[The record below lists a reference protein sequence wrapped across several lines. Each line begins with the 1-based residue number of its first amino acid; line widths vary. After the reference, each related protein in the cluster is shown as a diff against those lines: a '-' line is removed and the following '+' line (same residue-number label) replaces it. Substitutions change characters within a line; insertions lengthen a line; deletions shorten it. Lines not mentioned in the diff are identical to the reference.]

1 MGRVERR
8 MYRRMRG
15 QAAMRRLMLFLT
27 AVVVLAGLASHLTGR
42 QSVRVEGVTPP
53 TPTPV
58 TAAFDETVNTRE
70 ITLPA
75 GAWYAI
81 QTGVYSTRDAA
92 QGRVD
97 AYAERG
103 APGYLTEDG
112 GKWRV
117 FIAVY
122 EEKEDADAVRE
133 RLSSNQNVETYVHA
147 WACPSVTLRL
157 SGMTGQLDVA
167 EAGLSLAWQT
177 ANQLRDAALA
187 LDLGELTVQEAKKV
201 TQDIGDRVALWART
215 ARERFALPCP
225 KVVETVL
232 AFCDD
237 WPARESAILQSDG
250 ATVLAGR
257 LKLQAMAC
265 YDEAIA
271 LREGLTD

>member
-1 MGRVERR
+1 MGRMERR

-15 QAAMRRLMLFLT
+15 QAAMRRLLLFLT

-58 TAAFDETVNTRE
+58 TAAFDETVTSRE

-75 GAWYAI
+75 ITWYAI
-81 QTGVYSTRDAA
+81 QTGVYSTQEAA

-97 AYAERG
+97 AYKERG

-122 EEKEDADAVRE
+122 GEKEDADAVRE
-133 RLSSNQNVETYVHA
+133 RLSSSQSVETYVHA
-147 WACPSVTLRL
+147 WACPTVTLRL

-167 EAGLSLAWQT
+167 EAGLALAWQT
-177 ANQLRDAALA
+177 ADQLRDAALA

-201 TQDIGDRVALWART
+201 AQDIGERVALWART

-225 KVVETVL
+225 DVVEDLL
-232 AFCDD
+232 AFCDA
-237 WPARESAILQSDG
+237 WAARESDILRSDG
-250 ATVLAGR
+250 ATDLAGR

-271 LREGLTD
+271 LREDLMD